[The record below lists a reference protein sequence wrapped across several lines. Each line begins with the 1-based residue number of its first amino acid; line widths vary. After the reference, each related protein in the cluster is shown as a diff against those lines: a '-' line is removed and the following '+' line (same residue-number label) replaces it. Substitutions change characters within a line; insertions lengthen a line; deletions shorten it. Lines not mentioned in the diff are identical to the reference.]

1 MEYVS
6 CIIMCGAWG
15 EVPEDTYALLQAMT
29 RSRVRVTGPS
39 TGKKGPERT
48 ERGKCQWLLVT
59 YRGLQSV
66 ATVKAQLF
74 PLRKT

>member
-1 MEYVS
+1 MEYAS

-15 EVPEDTYALLQAMT
+15 EVPDDTHGLLQAVT

-39 TGKKGPERT
+39 TGKRGLERT
-48 ERGKCQWLLVT
+48 EGGKRQWLLVT